1 MDTWPVNNIN
11 DFNTKTNKHL
21 DLEKGILVIFV
32 LALKLSHYYAKRLQG

>member
-11 DFNTKTNKHL
+11 NFNAKINKHL

-32 LALKLSHYYAKRLQG
+32 LALKLSHYYAKSSQG